1 MQEEEVGLRVAA
13 LRRSLVRH
21 ATVLGAER
29 APALMVLLMGLML
42 VLGGISMIT
51 TVLGITIIVVGIG
64 GLRAAAKHH
73 PQATQVY
80 RRSLKYKP
88 FYPARRTYKPT
99 YPYSVVARKGRRAA

>member
-1 MQEEEVGLRVAA
+1 
-13 LRRSLVRH
+13 
-21 ATVLGAER
+21 
-29 APALMVLLMGLML
+29 MVLLMGLML

-51 TVLGITIIVVGIG
+51 TVFGITIIVVGIG

-88 FYPARRTYKPT
+88 FYPARRTYKPS